1 MKTIRSSLIGLT
13 ILVLAGC
20 ANTLQ
25 RDVEATLFNPDH
37 TGIRWGLVVADMNG
51 EELIALKPDDRFTP
65 ASNTKIF
72 TTMAA
77 YHHLEAL
84 EAPANNPGTQ
94 VFVEPMPDG
103 APPRLVLKGGGDASL
118 DDTPDCEMTCLA
130 TLADQVASR
139 GLSEISAVVGDDTLF
154 PFERWGPGWS
164 QEDLTFYYGT
174 AISALSVNDNLV
186 WVDVA
191 PGNAAGDLANV
202 TWHAGDEYYQL
213 DNQLRTAPEEDSW
226 AMRIERLPGEQTVR
240 FYGEIPV
247 GAAQRSYRLAI
258 DNPADYAAWRFKN
271 LLEARGISVG
281 SIETRHRPLALT
293 DEAPDPDETAEIA
306 AFASHSETPTAAA
319 SLPAAPLRA
328 SLKRISK
335 DSENLHADIALRR
348 LGLLS
353 GTGSRDYGV
362 AELRVFLT
370 EAGLPEQGYAVH
382 GGSGMSIYNRI
393 SPRSMVQ
400 LLAFAAQQPWFD
412 AWLADQ
418 PIGGVDGSLKRRFVD
433 TPLEGKVFAKTGTLN
448 GANALSGVMIAE
460 SGRELIFS
468 IIANDRPTGTRSAIA
483 EMDAALV
490 EIAARY

>member
-1 MKTIRSSLIGLT
+1 MKRQCFSLIGLA
-13 ILVLAGC
+13 VLLITGC
-20 ANTLQ
+20 ANTNQ

-51 EELIALKPDDRFTP
+51 EELIAVKAADRFTP
-65 ASNTKIF
+65 ASNTKVF

-84 EAPANNPGTQ
+84 KASAKNPGTQ
-94 VFVEPMPDG
+94 VFVEHLPDE
-103 APPRLVLKGGGDASL
+103 APPRLVLKGGGDATL
-118 DDTPDCEMTCLA
+118 QDAPDCETTCLA
-130 TLADQVASR
+130 TLADQVASW
-139 GLSEISAVVGDDTLF
+139 GLNEVSSVVGDDTLF

-186 WVDVA
+186 WIDVS
-191 PGNAAGDLANV
+191 PGDAAGDLAMV
-202 TWHAGDEYYQL
+202 SWQAGDDYYEL
-213 DNQLRTAPEEDSW
+213 DNQLRTAPEEGDW

-247 GAAQRSYRLAI
+247 GSAQRSYRLAI
-258 DNPADYAAWRFKN
+258 DNPADYTAWRFKN

-281 SIETRHRPLALT
+281 TVETRHRPLSLA
-293 DEAPDPDETAEIA
+293 DEAPDPDETDGVA
-306 AFASHSETPTAAA
+306 ALASHSETSSAAA
-319 SLPAAPLRA
+319 SLPAGPLRD

-348 LGLLS
+348 LGLLN

-362 AELRVFLT
+362 AELKAFLT
-370 EAGLPEQGYAVH
+370 EAGLSEQGYAVH

-400 LLAFAAQQPWFD
+400 LIAFAAEQPWFD

-418 PIGGVDGSLKRRFVD
+418 PIGGVDGSLKRRF
-433 TPLEGKVFAKTGTLN
+433 TGTALEGKIFAKTGTLN

-460 SGRELIFS
+460 SGRKLIFS

>member
-1 MKTIRSSLIGLT
+1 MKTICSSLIGLT

-37 TGIRWGLVVADMNG
+37 TGNRWGLVVADISG

-65 ASNTKIF
+65 ASNTKVF

-84 EAPANNPGTQ
+84 QSPANNPGTQ
-94 VFVEPMPDG
+94 IFVEQMPDG
-103 APPRLVLKGGGDASL
+103 APPRLVLRGGGAATL
-118 DDTPDCEMTCLA
+118 QDTPDCELTCLSA
-130 TLADQVASR
+130 LADKVASW
-139 GLSEISAVVGDDTLF
+139 GLSEVSAVVGDDTLF
-154 PFERWGPGWS
+154 PFERYGPGWS

-186 WVDVA
+186 WIDVA
-191 PGNAAGDLANV
+191 PGDVPGDLASV
-202 TWHAGDEYYQL
+202 SWRASDEYFAL
-213 DNQLRTAPEEDSW
+213 DNQLRTAPEESEW
-226 AMRIERLPGEQTVR
+226 AMRIERLPGQRIVR
-240 FYGEIPV
+240 FYGEIPA
-247 GAAQRSYRLAI
+247 GAAQRSYRLAV

-271 LLEARGISVG
+271 LLEARGVSVG
-281 SIETRHRPLALT
+281 GVETRHRPLALS
-293 DEAPDPDETAEIA
+293 DEAPDPEET
-306 AFASHSETPTAAA
+306 FLTAALISRAEA
-319 SLPAAPLRA
+319 SDAAATLPSGSLQE

-335 DSENLHADIALRR
+335 DSQNLHADITLRR
-348 LGLLS
+348 LGLLN

-362 AELRVFLT
+362 AELKAFLT
-370 EAGLPEQGYAVH
+370 EAGLSELGYAVH

-418 PIGGVDGSLKRRFVD
+418 PIGGVDGSLKRRFVG
-433 TPLEGKVFAKTGTLN
+433 TPLEGKIFAKTGTLN

-460 SGRELIFS
+460 SGRQLLFS
-468 IIANDRPTGTRSAIA
+468 IVANDRPTGARSAIA

-490 EIAARY
+490 AIAERY